1 MLKSYMGYPDQYLLR
16 GVFMAIRVRMILTT
30 GILALLCL
38 AQSSFAQ
45 DYFKGLYLVHEKVF
59 NPASFSLLMD
69 GLEDPSP
76 KAFLYKGDG
85 GGCKVA
91 LEKPGAWRGMVDIGS
106 EASSNLPQ
114 IALRADDVV
123 RVEYSGG
130 NDPNSLGQVWALLGV
145 GYYGGGGIPS
155 APGTTIICDGKRR
168 FYDFLVPKEDA
179 GKSLTDLYVTVRS
192 PGPGG
197 GEFTVYSAGVYRKP
211 VNNRINA
218 DAILK
223 TPPVHDVKVANN
235 RGAMSIMIDGKP
247 ITGLGWATMINHN
260 VGDEHLKVMVG
271 DSNFKCARL
280 MMTLGQS
287 ELGYYPATWLGPDW
301 FDWSYLDTQVGRLLQ
316 ANPQTKI
323 ILQVDLNGT
332 LWWVRMHP
340 EAAGI
345 NPKGMIPDYLSP
357 EWRRDCRGA
366 IRQMIAH
373 IQTSPY
379 AESIIGYQ
387 LMNGSTLDCNYE
399 VNTST
404 PRALQRF
411 TKFLKEKYKT
421 VGVLR
426 KAWND
431 SVVTFESAKPLMQQ
445 DKQANPDPND
455 PYALLLAPGE
465 NKRIADSQDFY
476 TLTYDEVILDF
487 CKFVKEATHNRV
499 VTGARYGNL
508 LSEGWGPISL
518 GGGRIKRYL
527 ENPHFDYFEQWE
539 PYPGRDIG
547 YLGSGAPILP
557 PQGLADFN
565 KMIVL
570 QNDVRPHTGPDM
582 GYGATQNADETI
594 VLQRR
599 VFMNS
604 MVLGQSPYL
613 WQMSYQYGV
622 PELMALWNEQVNI
635 FDRMI
640 HSDRRTGAEIA
651 YVFDSDYA
659 KYLGWDPV
667 KSDPTRG
674 FSLLGYPRY
683 LWARAGVPYDMILL
697 EKLNQRKN
705 YKVYVFFLTIGLD
718 AAQRK
723 MIDQVVKKD
732 GKMAIFLWADG
743 FIDNAGMFNS
753 KAMSQL
759 VDMNISA
766 SKKAR
771 NWKMS
776 PSKWFIDKTGIK
788 PDTRMGTL
796 INNEPCEPL
805 ADLNTYAPSFTVNDP
820 SAKAIA
826 LYEGTRDVGI
836 AIKRN
841 KSWSTIYCASMNLVP
856 SIVRYAFKQTGG
868 FQYTNTDDICYIN
881 NSFIGLHT
889 KQTGTIKVKLPKAS
903 ALYDVYNDKELP
915 VATSFDIPVEQFQT
929 YMFYRGT
936 KRQWDGLKKM
946 D

>member
-1 MLKSYMGYPDQYLLR
+1 
-16 GVFMAIRVRMILTT
+16 MAVRSKVLFTA
-30 GILALLCL
+30 ILAFLCL

-45 DYFKGLYLVHEKVF
+45 DYFKGLYLVHEKLF
-59 NPASFSLLMD
+59 NSSSLSLMME
-69 GLEDPSP
+69 GLDNPSP
-76 KAFLYKGDG
+76 KAYLYNGDG
-85 GGCKVA
+85 GGCKIA
-91 LEKPGAWRGMVDIGS
+91 LEKPGSWRGMVDTGS

-114 IALRADDVV
+114 IALRGGDVV

-130 NDPNSLGQVWALLGV
+130 NDPNSAGQVWALLGI
-145 GYYGGGGIPS
+145 GYYGGGGIPA
-155 APGTTIICDGKRR
+155 APGTTIICDGKKRA
-168 FYDFLVPKEDA
+168 YDFLVPKEDD
-179 GKSLTDLYVTVRS
+179 GKRLTALYVTVRS

-197 GEFTVYSAGVYRKP
+197 GEFTVYSTGVYRKP
-211 VNNRINA
+211 VNNRIDA

-223 TPPVHDVKVANN
+223 TPPVHDVKVGNN
-235 RGAMSIMIDGKP
+235 RGAMSVLIDGKP
-247 ITGLGWATMINHN
+247 ITGLGWSILINHN
-260 VGDEHLKVMVG
+260 VTDEQEKVMIN
-271 DSNFKCARL
+271 DSGFKCTRL

-287 ELGYYPATWLGPDW
+287 LLGFYPASWMGPDC
-301 FDWSYLDTQVGRLLQ
+301 FDWSYLDGQVGRMLK

-323 ILQVDLNGT
+323 ILDVDLDGA
-332 LWWVRMHP
+332 LWWVRLHP

-357 EWRRDCRGA
+357 EWRRDSRDA

-373 IQTSPY
+373 IQSSSY
-379 AESIIGYQ
+379 AEAIIGYQ

-404 PRALQRF
+404 PNALKRF
-411 TKFLKEKYKT
+411 AKFLKDRYKT
-421 VGVLR
+421 NAELR
-426 KAWND
+426 KSWND
-431 SVVTFESAKPLMQQ
+431 QAVTFDTAKPLMLT
-445 DKQANPDPND
+445 DPQAKPSNVDPF
-455 PYALLLAPGE
+455 ALLFAPGK
-465 NKRIADSQDFY
+465 NRRIADSQDFSQW
-476 TLTYDEVILDF
+476 TYDQVILDF
-487 CKFVKEATHNRV
+487 CKFVKEATHNRAI
-499 VTGARYGNL
+499 TGARAGNM
-508 LSEGWGPISL
+508 LSGGWGPGYL
-518 GGGRIKRYL
+518 GGGRVRNLIESPY
-527 ENPHFDYFEQWE
+527 FDYFDQWE
-539 PYPGRDIG
+539 SYPGRGIG
-547 YLGSGAPILP
+547 YWGSGSPIQP

-565 KMIVL
+565 KMTML

-582 GYGATQNADETI
+582 GYGATRNAAETI

-622 PELMALWNEQVNI
+622 PELMSLWNEQVNI
-635 FDRMI
+635 FDHMI

-651 YVFDSDYA
+651 YVCDADYA
-659 KYLGWDPV
+659 KYIGWDPL
-667 KSDPTRG
+667 KSEPTRG
-674 FSLLGYPRY
+674 FSLMDYPRF

-705 YKVYVFFLTIGLD
+705 YKVYVFFLTVGLD
-718 AAQRK
+718 GAQRK

-732 GKMAIFLWADG
+732 GKTAIFLWADG
-743 FIDNAGMFNS
+743 FIDNTGLFNS

-759 VDMNISA
+759 VGMNISA
-766 SKKAR
+766 STKAR

-776 PSKWFIDKTGIK
+776 PSQWFIDQTGIK

-796 INNEPCEPL
+796 VNNEPCEPL

-826 LYEGTRDVGI
+826 LYEGTKDVGI
-836 AIKRN
+836 AVKRN
-841 KSWSTIYCASMNLVP
+841 KSWSSIYCGSMNLVP
-856 SIVRYAFKQTGG
+856 SVVRYALKQTGG

-881 NSFIGLHT
+881 NSFVGLHT
-889 KQTGTIKVKLPKAS
+889 KQTGTIKLKLPKAG

-915 VATSFDIPVEQFQT
+915 AATAFDIPVEQFQT

-936 KRQWDGLKKM
+936 KRQWDGLKKAE
-946 D
+946 